1 MIDFKNG
8 AFFKLKKIDNEKAV
22 SLVSALLISDES
34 IISTYKALRDYVV
47 FTNKRIISVNA
58 QGISGTKKDI
68 HLCHIQRFRFILLK
82 LLV

>member
-34 IISTYKALRDYVV
+34 IISTYKALRE
-47 FTNKRIISVNA
+47 FN
-58 QGISGTKKDI
+58 GIYKGYKFSNDLI
-68 HLCHIQRFRFILLK
+68 NLK
-82 LLV
+82 S